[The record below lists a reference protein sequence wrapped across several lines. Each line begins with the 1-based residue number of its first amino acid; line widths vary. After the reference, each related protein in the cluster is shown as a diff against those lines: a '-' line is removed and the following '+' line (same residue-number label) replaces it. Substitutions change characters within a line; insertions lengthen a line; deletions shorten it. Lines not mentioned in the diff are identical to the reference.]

1 MQHEHNIN
9 QNPFA
14 SEEVDF
20 LEVIKNALRVY
31 KKWKK
36 FILFSLLIG
45 TSLAALYFFVVPK
58 TYLTRMY
65 VASNLLKGPS
75 FIILLDDLQKQLKE
89 KNFEEVA
96 ANLNLEVE
104 AVKKIQKIE
113 VFSAKNFAEKEFS
126 DLITQADN
134 DDEKELNNSE
144 FVIQAFIDDNMIAK
158 QLEKGIIF
166 YIENNTF
173 TKMKSKQRKD
183 GLRSVRKR
191 LQSELT
197 ELDSLRYSLNDM
209 YTKKGKS
216 GESSIIMNDPSAIYN
231 NILNL
236 FRTEIATK
244 DDIET
249 PDIIIIQGFT
259 TFKKHHSPKLSI
271 CLMVGFFGSFVFSI
285 FYIIYSELKRKLN
298 EGEVA

>member
-1 MQHEHNIN
+1 MQQYPNN
-9 QNPFA
+9 NPNPFA

-20 LEVIKNALRVY
+20 LEVIKNTLRVY
-31 KKWKK
+31 KKWKR
-36 FILFSLLIG
+36 FILLTVLAG
-45 TSLAALYFFVVPK
+45 TALAGLYFYLVPK

-75 FIILLDDLQKQLKE
+75 FIILLDDLQKQLKD
-89 KNFEEVA
+89 KNYDEVA
-96 ANLNLEVE
+96 HNLNIDVE
-104 AVKKIQKIE
+104 TVMKIQKIE

-144 FVIQAFIDDNMIAK
+144 FVIQAFIDDNLIAK

-191 LQSELT
+191 LQSELS

-236 FRTEIATK
+236 FRTEITTN
-244 DDIET
+244 DDINT

-271 CLMVGFFGSFVFSI
+271 CLMVGFFSSFVFSI
-285 FYIIYSELKRKLN
+285 FYIIFSELKRKLN
-298 EGEVA
+298 EVEVA